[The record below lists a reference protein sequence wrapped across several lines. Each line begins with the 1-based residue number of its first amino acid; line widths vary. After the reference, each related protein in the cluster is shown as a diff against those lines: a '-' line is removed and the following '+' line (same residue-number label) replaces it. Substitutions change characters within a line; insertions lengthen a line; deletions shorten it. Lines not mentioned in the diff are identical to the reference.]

1 MQFQEGLSQNPN
13 RPKTKS
19 FYKHRLRD
27 ILNKY
32 WEGKFRKHKEE
43 TKRWLLIYF
52 LLWKEKKKKIGFE
65 CFEEKIKDMSYK
77 FEPLNRNIDIFVDIG
92 IKEFKVTF
100 TDPCSGFFL
109 ESHTNMEIWVQLML
123 P

>member
-1 MQFQEGLSQNPN
+1 MQFQEGLSQNPI

-52 LLWKEKKKKIGFE
+52 LLWKEKKKKNRISVFWGE
-65 CFEEKIKDMSYK
+65 NQGHVLQVWTIK
-77 FEPLNRNIDIFVDIG
+77 
-92 IKEFKVTF
+92 
-100 TDPCSGFFL
+100 
-109 ESHTNMEIWVQLML
+109 
-123 P
+123 